1 MAHGRLTEQTLV
13 VPPVDLARSPLL
25 HRLVDEL

>member
-1 MAHGRLTEQTLV
+1 MSHGRLTEQTPV